1 MSKNNLKIYT
11 WLDDHGSWRHGIHLK
26 FFFLFAKRSFVL
38 WRSIHIQDACHFD
51 ALTYVYS
58 NWHMGEMCGT
68 YDQNNDHLNA
78 PHTYLH
84 THSFWHNFF
93 YSILEQCEGK
103 NKITMLNIVCSKLGI
118 VYLTLLEKVQ
128 ILRREYL
135 F

>member
-1 MSKNNLKIYT
+1 MPLPMFILTGT
-11 WLDDHGSWRHGIHLK
+11 WEKCAEHTAKTMNISMHSREGGRI
-26 FFFLFAKRSFVL
+26 FA
-38 WRSIHIQDACHFD
+38 
-51 ALTYVYS
+51 Y
-58 NWHMGEMCGT
+58 
-68 YDQNNDHLNA
+68 
-78 PHTYLH
+78 
-84 THSFWHNFF
+84 FF

>member
-1 MSKNNLKIYT
+1 
-11 WLDDHGSWRHGIHLK
+11 
-26 FFFLFAKRSFVL
+26 
-38 WRSIHIQDACHFD
+38 
-51 ALTYVYS
+51 
-58 NWHMGEMCGT
+58 MGEMCGT
-68 YDQNNDHLNA
+68 YGQNNEHLNA
-78 PHTYLH
+78 QQGGRED
-84 THSFWHNFF
+84 FEIFF